1 MLCAAVDVSDKW
13 GEKMSDLI
21 RRSDAIEVLAC
32 EMYAEA
38 QSQGYEVDSI
48 EDFMPEAK
56 AWMNDAPSADRPQED
71 TVSRRYLLA
80 EIDDLADEFSEVDE
94 NGLHGER
101 WCGILDSKGI
111 IVNAPSVSD
120 RPQGYY
126 IKGENGEWY
135 CSICKRIDDKYSVAR
150 FCWHCGARM
159 KGANDEN
166 V

>member
-1 MLCAAVDVSDKW
+1 MID
-13 GEKMSDLI
+13 DLI

>member
-1 MLCAAVDVSDKW
+1 
-13 GEKMSDLI
+13 MSDMMTQEEAMNMSNEQAVQILI
-21 RRSDAIEVLAC
+21 PMRNKMYDQNGCPISDAVFALDKAIEAL
-32 EMYAEA
+32 
-38 QSQGYEVDSI
+38 
-48 EDFMPEAK
+48 
-56 AWMNDAPSADRPQED
+56 SADRPQED

-101 WCGILDSKGI
+101 WCGILDSRGI

-159 KGANDEN
+159 KGADDE
-166 V
+166 

>member
-1 MLCAAVDVSDKW
+1 
-13 GEKMSDLI
+13 MSDMMTQEEAMNMSNEQAVQILI
-21 RRSDAIEVLAC
+21 PMRNMMYDQNGCPISDAVFALDKAIEAL
-32 EMYAEA
+32 
-38 QSQGYEVDSI
+38 
-48 EDFMPEAK
+48 
-56 AWMNDAPSADRPQED
+56 SANRPQED

-101 WCGILDSKGI
+101 WCGILDSRGI

-159 KGANDEN
+159 KGADDE
-166 V
+166 

>member
-1 MLCAAVDVSDKW
+1 MVQGKE
-13 GEKMSDLI
+13 GKKQTMSKDI
-21 RRSDAIEVLAC
+21 IYREDAIEALDNAWINGTSLLD
-32 EMYAEA
+32 ANEA
-38 QSQGYEVDSI
+38 VKQL
-48 EDFMPEAK
+48 
-56 AWMNDAPSADRPQED
+56 NDLPSADRPQED